1 MSNEL
6 AAALDTLE
14 KEKGIS
20 KEIVIDALEAA
31 LVSAYKRNYGTSQ
44 NVEVVFDDNK
54 GTITVFQVKEVVE
67 DVYDSQLEV
76 SLAEA
81 REKNRAYEVGD
92 RIKYEVTP
100 KNFGRIAAQTAKQ
113 VIMQRMREAERS
125 NIYNEY
131 IAHEDDL
138 MTGTVERQDNKFIY
152 VNLGKVEAVLS
163 KRDQIEN
170 ETYQTHD
177 RIKVYVS
184 KVENSTKGPQVF
196 VSRTHPNLIKR
207 LFEQEVPE
215 IYDGTVEI
223 VSIAR
228 EAGDRS
234 KLAVSSHD
242 ENVDPVGTCV
252 GPKGARVQAIVN
264 ELNGENMDIVEWD
277 KDPATYIKNALNP
290 AQVIDVQF
298 DSNQHS
304 CVIVVPDYQLSL
316 AIGKRGQNVRL
327 AAKLTGFK
335 IDIKSES
342 DMKALE
348 DEAEELQDDD
358 FFTALN
364 EGNEEAELEV
374 DSLANESSSLFE
386 DDDSVEVES
395 LDDIEVTDAE
405 DATVYAESESQL
417 DDQPGEPV
425 IETDFEEGQF
435 NSDDVED
442 LIEFAEERDGIDE
455 ERGYNASMEE
465 IEEATFNETVEEE
478 TLTDGGEGNVPF
490 SETER
495 STYPENQETTFD
507 NAEDLGK

>member
-1 MSNEL
+1 MSKEL
-6 AAALDTLE
+6 ISALETLE

-44 NVEVVFDDNK
+44 NVEVDFNEKK
-54 GTITVFQVKEVVE
+54 GAVKVYQVKEVVE
-67 DVYDSQLEV
+67 EVYDSQLEV
-76 SLAEA
+76 SIEDA
-81 REKNRAYEVGD
+81 REKNKAYELGD
-92 RIKYEVTP
+92 KIKFEVTP

-125 NIYNEY
+125 IIYNEY
-131 IAHEDDL
+131 IEYEDDL

-152 VNLGKVEAVLS
+152 INLGKVEAVLS

-215 IYDGTVEI
+215 IYDGIVEI

-234 KLAVSSHD
+234 KIAVFSRD

-252 GPKGARVQAIVN
+252 GPRGSRVQAIVN

-277 KDPATYIKNALNP
+277 KDPSIYIKNALNP
-290 AQVIDVQF
+290 AQVVDVQF
-298 DSNQHS
+298 DDDQHS

-342 DMKALE
+342 DMEAL
-348 DEAEELQDDD
+348 AEESGELKDDS
-358 FFTALN
+358 FFEALSEN
-364 EGNEEAELEV
+364 DADAVNDLESISEAP
-374 DSLANESSSLFE
+374 SLFE
-386 DDDSVEVES
+386 DDDST
-395 LDDIEVTDAE
+395 EVTEYVDENTADDADSTVLAEDSNQMDEQPDEDVMGTDFQSGELDSDDAE
-405 DATVYAESESQL
+405 DLV
-417 DDQPGEPV
+417 
-425 IETDFEEGQF
+425 
-435 NSDDVED
+435 
-442 LIEFAEERDGIDE
+442 EFAENRADSVE
-455 ERGYNASMEE
+455 EASEASMEE
-465 IEEATFNETVEEE
+465 IEEKT
-478 TLTDGGEGNVPF
+478 F
-490 SETER
+490 SEDE
-495 STYPENQETTFD
+495 D
-507 NAEDLGK
+507 NS